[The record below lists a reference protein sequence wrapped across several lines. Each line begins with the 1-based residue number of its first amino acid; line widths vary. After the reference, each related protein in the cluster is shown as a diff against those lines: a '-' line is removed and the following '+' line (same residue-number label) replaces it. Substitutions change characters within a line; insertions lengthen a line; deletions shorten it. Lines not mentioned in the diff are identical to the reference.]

1 MPLRRAVLALLA
13 TGPLPALA
21 GRPAKAAPK
30 ARPWPRWEAHEPG
43 STLRVDHA
51 PWAALLQ
58 HLLRPQPDGR
68 RLVAYRDVGPAERA
82 ALEAYLAALS
92 ATAVSRLSR
101 PEQMA
106 FWINLYNA
114 LTLEVV
120 LDHWPVRSI
129 RDIDISPG
137 LFADGPWGA
146 RLIAVEGEPLA
157 LDDIEHRILR
167 PIWRDPRIHYAV
179 NCASMGCP
187 DLALEPY
194 RADRLDAQLDRAG
207 FEFVNHPRAVR
218 IDRGKLFVSS
228 IYHWFVED
236 FDGNDRAVVEH
247 LCAYAAPPLAMV
259 LQQYE
264 RIDGHAYDW
273 AINAAP

>member
-1 MPLRRAVLALLA
+1 VPLRRAVLALLA
-13 TGPLPALA
+13 TGPLLSLA
-21 GRPAKAAPK
+21 GRPVRAAPK
-30 ARPWPRWEAHEPG
+30 ARLWPRWEAHEPG
-43 STLRVDHA
+43 STLRVDHT
-51 PWAALLQ
+51 PWAALLE

-68 RLVAYRDVGPAERA
+68 RLVAYRDAGPAERA

-92 ATAVSRLSR
+92 ATPVSRLAR
-101 PEQMA
+101 AEQMA

-114 LTLEVV
+114 LTVKVV

-146 RLIAVEGEPLA
+146 RLIAVEGEPLP

-167 PIWRDPRIHYAV
+167 PIWRDARIHYAV

-194 RADRLDAQLDRAG
+194 RGDRIDAQLDRAG

-218 IDRGKLFVSS
+218 IDKGKLFVSS
-228 IYHWFVED
+228 IYHWFKED
-236 FDGNDRAVVEH
+236 FGGNDRAVVEH

-259 LQQYE
+259 LQQYA

>member
-13 TGPLPALA
+13 TGPLLSLA
-21 GRPAKAAPK
+21 GRPARAAPK
-30 ARPWPRWEAHEPG
+30 ARLWPRWETHAPG
-43 STLRVDHA
+43 STLRVDHTA
-51 PWAALLQ
+51 WAALLRR
-58 HLLRPQPDGR
+58 LLRPQPDGR
-68 RLVAYRDVGPAERA
+68 RLVAYRDAGPAERA
-82 ALEAYLAALS
+82 ALEAYLATLS
-92 ATAVSRLSR
+92 TTPVSRLSR

-114 LTLEVV
+114 LTVKVV

-146 RLIAVEGEPLA
+146 RLITVEGEPLG

-187 DLALEPY
+187 DLAAEPY
-194 RADRLDAQLDRAG
+194 AGDRIDAQLDRAG

-218 IDRGKLFVSS
+218 IEKGKLFVSS
-228 IYHWFVED
+228 IYHWFKED
-236 FDGNDRAVVEH
+236 FGGDDRAVVAH
-247 LCAYAAPPLAMV
+247 LCAYAAPALALE
-259 LQQYE
+259 LQKYD

>member
-1 MPLRRAVLALLA
+1 L
-13 TGPLPALA
+13 
-21 GRPAKAAPK
+21 
-30 ARPWPRWEAHEPG
+30 E
-43 STLRVDHA
+43 
-51 PWAALLQ
+51 

-68 RLVAYRDVGPAERA
+68 RLVAYRDAGPAERA
-82 ALEAYLAALS
+82 ALEAYLATLS
-92 ATAVSRLSR
+92 TTPVSRLSR

-114 LTLEVV
+114 LTVKVV

-146 RLIAVEGEPLA
+146 QLITVEGEPLA

-218 IDRGKLFVSS
+218 IDRAKLFVSS
-228 IYHWFVED
+228 IYHWFKED
-236 FDGNDRAVVEH
+236 FGGNDRAVVAH
-247 LCAYAAPPLAMV
+247 LCAYAAPALALE
-259 LQQYE
+259 LQKYD

>member
-1 MPLRRAVLALLA
+1 VPLRRAVLALLA
-13 TGPLPALA
+13 TGPLLSLA
-21 GRPAKAAPK
+21 GRPARAAPK
-30 ARPWPRWEAHEPG
+30 ARLWPRWEAHEPG
-43 STLRVDHA
+43 STLRVDHTA
-51 PWAALLQ
+51 WAALLE

-68 RLVAYRDVGPAERA
+68 RLVAYRDAGPAERA
-82 ALEAYLAALS
+82 ALEAYLATLS
-92 ATAVSRLSR
+92 TTPVSRLSR

-114 LTLEVV
+114 LTVKVV

-146 RLIAVEGEPLA
+146 RLITVEGEPLG

-187 DLALEPY
+187 DLAAEPY
-194 RADRLDAQLDRAG
+194 LADRLDAQLDRAG
-207 FEFVNHPRAVR
+207 FDFVNHPRAVR
-218 IDRGKLFVSS
+218 IEKGKLFVSS
-228 IYHWFVED
+228 IYHWFKED
-236 FDGNDRAVVEH
+236 FGGNDRAVVEH

-259 LQQYE
+259 LQKYE